1 VRMVMA
7 EGDDHAAREVVL
19 LEVAECQAFIDHL
32 RQLVDAHEALVWDA
46 LSFLPHERAELPPRV
61 PMDYLE

>member
-1 VRMVMA
+1 MVA
-7 EGDDHAAREVVL
+7 VPEDDHTAREVVL
-19 LEVAECQAFIDHL
+19 LEVAEVQAFIDHL

-61 PMDYLE
+61 PQDYLE